1 MNEVPFSEDI
11 FNINNDGNNISK
23 TASQLNINNSI
34 NHENLELKLENI
46 LLTSYIKNENKIYGS
61 FVYSSFNV
69 IVTIHTDNIKL
80 WKLEDQ
86 KIVNV
91 KVYYKINQFSIYDF
105 KFQKIIEN
113 GNTSTRV
120 LIIAVAPYSL
130 LKIFQLTLSTEL
142 PTIIFQQNLL
152 LEHEIIHLEIF
163 PAFEKFNSVSY
174 FIVETT
180 ENSQFFTIDMSYIR
194 NISQYSSDEEAIND
208 VERLNI
214 SSEHVD
220 VPLPSFYNI
229 NNSNNNNSIES
240 QKSNHKNNFIL
251 SEYEIKMGDYYYN
264 LKNLFND
271 SNSQSF
277 FLSFLQKKFEIESDY
292 TNCCLVHYKP
302 CMVALMIYNSFS
314 INDILPRFFNLTCIK
329 DLEKIIFYP
338 SSEETFLNVLINTS
352 CKIRHGIIENNELY
366 LKEHDF
372 HVETKQNNFK
382 IYLNI
387 IKPALIYKFI
397 PMDINDFYLIKGNM
411 PLKNENLDYKRH
423 KLITSSKKNFNY
435 ITYQLKN
442 KCVYDDHDEK
452 FIVTNFIGGD
462 PSKKTAYYQYN
473 NSSNGLLFIEYSK
486 TQDCGLSIKKM
497 FLNKYNDLQQ
507 TTLVK
512 IKDTFGDKQES
523 FNIKFFKDLIYT
535 DYISGVICYKK
546 NDKKNVLQFFEIN
559 DEKLKNKCIV
569 EIDDTIIGEN
579 EKALYDY
586 KRKLKEK
593 HGIDFI
599 FINRKNI
606 VDEVE
611 ASNKKNSKTFLKIFI
626 PDSFNPDFKIV
637 WILSDFNLQIL
648 VRFINGKNLVLFASV
663 NNNFFIETEKWKNYK
678 RWSISTDGTILTF
691 IDDDILYQY
700 FVNSI
705 NLLAAEYSFL
715 KIESSK
721 HSIFD
726 ESEEQTIF
734 FTRNSEP
741 IALDIEVV
749 NEKTFEILNLIIL
762 NEESAIEFSN
772 PLEEKE
778 LINNDTISNNSSNNN
793 LSLDK
798 KRKKIELDINRN
810 NTPSPVE
817 MKKMK
822 TAALEEFGNNEFYKL
837 LNNPHLSRLISFDDA
852 YKHYLDNLDI
862 DIPDCHNLFPWLH
875 DFENNESKS
884 GDLLIENSGILKGSL
899 NSRSFFKDMT
909 ETIRLELKEV
919 ITQEINFYNNTML
932 SLGLTDWTIC
942 EVDDLNLIYNICNN
956 LNIIPILK
964 NDSIKVE
971 KESYGENIFQQ
982 KQQNSVD
989 PSFYRRFDIQ
999 TCKMLLLSKKI
1010 LLYCYHDDDKECDYC
1025 NGLKLIFQFSYY
1037 NIVTNYGVF
1046 GNIHDIEVFK
1056 KLIIDI
1062 SIIDMTDIDNN
1073 HPFIGTPLLTVSA
1086 LEKPENQLVS
1096 KFDSYIINNWEKD
1109 LFYREKL
1116 EISKISSNSTIDDD
1130 IWIGSSIDYEVSKMG
1145 IVLNLKH
1152 KDYFSIDNSICGIDH
1167 LDVDAVNDLY
1177 LFNFPESIWDVF
1189 VHCKP
1194 VSGTDNRTLGL
1205 GNLTLHLIKQIFQV
1219 VDLMYQLSKKYQRK
1233 ILIYSQDG
1241 YSESSFLLLAYIIYS
1256 QNLSLKEAI
1265 TYAHIN
1271 LKRPFFIFPNDLEVL
1286 NYLQILLLAKSSEK
1300 NIFLKGEDMKLERFE
1315 VTNEDFTNMFFNQS
1329 LLATSKTEL
1338 DCMINLKGPLPSQIL
1353 EYLYLGSLKHANNL
1367 NLLKDL
1373 KINCVISVGEK
1384 LSWLNEHDFSVEK
1397 IESNNVDIYKSENM
1411 TVYHI
1416 DNLLDNGHDPLFHSL
1431 NDILKFIDE
1440 HRKSNSDSKILV
1452 HCMVGV
1458 SRSAT
1463 VVIAEVMKEL
1473 KLSLVRAY
1481 LYVRVRRLNIIIQPN
1496 LLFMYELL
1504 KYEEFLSND
1513 LKIKLMGVPEGCKRS
1528 VDWACLSKSIDEL
1541 NENYLK

>member
-1 MNEVPFSEDI
+1 MTDTNESLISMPF
-11 FNINNDGNNISK
+11 
-23 TASQLNINNSI
+23 Q
-34 NHENLELKLENI
+34 
-46 LLTSYIKNENKIYGS
+46 
-61 FVYSSFNV
+61 
-69 IVTIHTDNIKL
+69 TDK
-80 WKLEDQ
+80 
-86 KIVNV
+86 
-91 KVYYKINQFSIYDF
+91 
-105 KFQKIIEN
+105 
-113 GNTSTRV
+113 
-120 LIIAVAPYSL
+120 
-130 LKIFQLTLSTEL
+130 
-142 PTIIFQQNLL
+142 
-152 LEHEIIHLEIF
+152 
-163 PAFEKFNSVSY
+163 SVS
-174 FIVETT
+174 
-180 ENSQFFTIDMSYIR
+180 
-194 NISQYSSDEEAIND
+194 
-208 VERLNI
+208 
-214 SSEHVD
+214 
-220 VPLPSFYNI
+220 
-229 NNSNNNNSIES
+229 
-240 QKSNHKNNFIL
+240 
-251 SEYEIKMGDYYYN
+251 
-264 LKNLFND
+264 
-271 SNSQSF
+271 
-277 FLSFLQKKFEIESDY
+277 
-292 TNCCLVHYKP
+292 
-302 CMVALMIYNSFS
+302 
-314 INDILPRFFNLTCIK
+314 
-329 DLEKIIFYP
+329 
-338 SSEETFLNVLINTS
+338 
-352 CKIRHGIIENNELY
+352 
-366 LKEHDF
+366 
-372 HVETKQNNFK
+372 
-382 IYLNI
+382 
-387 IKPALIYKFI
+387 
-397 PMDINDFYLIKGNM
+397 MDINGN
-411 PLKNENLDYKRH
+411 R
-423 KLITSSKKNFNY
+423 
-435 ITYQLKN
+435 
-442 KCVYDDHDEK
+442 
-452 FIVTNFIGGD
+452 
-462 PSKKTAYYQYN
+462 
-473 NSSNGLLFIEYSK
+473 
-486 TQDCGLSIKKM
+486 
-497 FLNKYNDLQQ
+497 
-507 TTLVK
+507 
-512 IKDTFGDKQES
+512 
-523 FNIKFFKDLIYT
+523 
-535 DYISGVICYKK
+535 
-546 NDKKNVLQFFEIN
+546 
-559 DEKLKNKCIV
+559 
-569 EIDDTIIGEN
+569 
-579 EKALYDY
+579 
-586 KRKLKEK
+586 
-593 HGIDFI
+593 
-599 FINRKNI
+599 
-606 VDEVE
+606 
-611 ASNKKNSKTFLKIFI
+611 
-626 PDSFNPDFKIV
+626 
-637 WILSDFNLQIL
+637 
-648 VRFINGKNLVLFASV
+648 
-663 NNNFFIETEKWKNYK
+663 
-678 RWSISTDGTILTF
+678 
-691 IDDDILYQY
+691 
-700 FVNSI
+700 
-705 NLLAAEYSFL
+705 
-715 KIESSK
+715 
-721 HSIFD
+721 
-726 ESEEQTIF
+726 
-734 FTRNSEP
+734 
-741 IALDIEVV
+741 
-749 NEKTFEILNLIIL
+749 
-762 NEESAIEFSN
+762 EFSN

-875 DFENNESKS
+875 DFENSESVLNIKDNKQLDTFKQKHTTIIKSFSSLKDKKS

-1010 LLYCYHDDDKECDYC
+1010 LLYCYHDNDKECDYC

-1062 SIIDMTDIDNN
+1062 SIIDMNDIDND
-1073 HPFIGTPLLTVSA
+1073 HPFIGTPLLTVGA

-1189 VHCKP
+1189 IHCKP
-1194 VSGTDNRTLGL
+1194 VSGTDNSLFEITNIEDDLKDNKNIHINFPSSGTLGL

-1286 NYLQILLLAKSSEK
+1286 NYLQILLLAKSPEK

>member
-1 MNEVPFSEDI
+1 MNEVPFSEEI
-11 FNINNDGNNISK
+11 FNINSDGNNIS
-23 TASQLNINNSI
+23 TTVSQLNINNSI

-46 LLTSYIKNENKIYGS
+46 LLTSYIKNENKIYGCVITTNKLLIYYNDELFTS
-61 FVYSSFNV
+61 TELKNLSNTSSTKAFVYSSFNV

-91 KVYYKINQFSIYDF
+91 KVYYKINQFSIFDF

-113 GNTSTRV
+113 YNTSTRV

-214 SSEHVD
+214 RSEHVD

-240 QKSNHKNNFIL
+240 PNSNHRNNFIL

-264 LKNLFND
+264 LKNLFNGELPRLLNETFEIPFHYFLNLEILD

-292 TNCCLVHYKP
+292 TTCCLVHYKP

-352 CKIRHGIIENNELY
+352 CKIRHGIIGNNELY
-366 LKEHDF
+366 LKKHDF
-372 HVETKQNNFK
+372 NVETKKNNFK

-387 IKPALIYKFI
+387 IKPALIYKFL

-442 KCVYDDHDEK
+442 KCVDDDHDEK

-569 EIDDTIIGEN
+569 EIDDTIIGDN
-579 EKALYDY
+579 EKALHEY
-586 KRKLKEK
+586 KRKFKEK

-599 FINRKNI
+599 FIDRKNI
-606 VDEVE
+606 VDNEEE
-611 ASNKKNSKTFLKIFI
+611 ASNKNNSKTFLEIFI
-626 PDSFNPDFKIV
+626 PDSFNPDFKIL

-663 NNNFFIETEKWKNYK
+663 NNNFFIETEKWKNCK

-700 FVNSI
+700 FVNDI

-734 FTRNSEP
+734 FTRNVNLSFNKIINLVISKRKNKSNLDLCFISYNIFTKTTEKSEP

-762 NEESAIEFSN
+762 NEESAI
-772 PLEEKE
+772 L
-778 LINNDTISNNSSNNN
+778 
-793 LSLDK
+793 
-798 KRKKIELDINRN
+798 
-810 NTPSPVE
+810 
-817 MKKMK
+817 
-822 TAALEEFGNNEFYKL
+822 
-837 LNNPHLSRLISFDDA
+837 SFDKLFEFEILII
-852 YKHYLDNLDI
+852 YKERK
-862 DIPDCHNLFPWLH
+862 
-875 DFENNESKS
+875 DFDK
-884 GDLLIENSGILKGSL
+884 
-899 NSRSFFKDMT
+899 
-909 ETIRLELKEV
+909 TIKEFNV
-919 ITQEINFYNNTML
+919 
-932 SLGLTDWTIC
+932 
-942 EVDDLNLIYNICNN
+942 IYN
-956 LNIIPILK
+956 
-964 NDSIKVE
+964 
-971 KESYGENIFQQ
+971 
-982 KQQNSVD
+982 
-989 PSFYRRFDIQ
+989 
-999 TCKMLLLSKKI
+999 
-1010 LLYCYHDDDKECDYC
+1010 
-1025 NGLKLIFQFSYY
+1025 
-1037 NIVTNYGVF
+1037 
-1046 GNIHDIEVFK
+1046 
-1056 KLIIDI
+1056 
-1062 SIIDMTDIDNN
+1062 
-1073 HPFIGTPLLTVSA
+1073 
-1086 LEKPENQLVS
+1086 
-1096 KFDSYIINNWEKD
+1096 
-1109 LFYREKL
+1109 
-1116 EISKISSNSTIDDD
+1116 
-1130 IWIGSSIDYEVSKMG
+1130 
-1145 IVLNLKH
+1145 
-1152 KDYFSIDNSICGIDH
+1152 H
-1167 LDVDAVNDLY
+1167 L
-1177 LFNFPESIWDVF
+1177 
-1189 VHCKP
+1189 
-1194 VSGTDNRTLGL
+1194 
-1205 GNLTLHLIKQIFQV
+1205 
-1219 VDLMYQLSKKYQRK
+1219 
-1233 ILIYSQDG
+1233 
-1241 YSESSFLLLAYIIYS
+1241 
-1256 QNLSLKEAI
+1256 
-1265 TYAHIN
+1265 
-1271 LKRPFFIFPNDLEVL
+1271 
-1286 NYLQILLLAKSSEK
+1286 
-1300 NIFLKGEDMKLERFE
+1300 
-1315 VTNEDFTNMFFNQS
+1315 
-1329 LLATSKTEL
+1329 
-1338 DCMINLKGPLPSQIL
+1338 
-1353 EYLYLGSLKHANNL
+1353 
-1367 NLLKDL
+1367 
-1373 KINCVISVGEK
+1373 
-1384 LSWLNEHDFSVEK
+1384 
-1397 IESNNVDIYKSENM
+1397 
-1411 TVYHI
+1411 
-1416 DNLLDNGHDPLFHSL
+1416 
-1431 NDILKFIDE
+1431 
-1440 HRKSNSDSKILV
+1440 
-1452 HCMVGV
+1452 
-1458 SRSAT
+1458 
-1463 VVIAEVMKEL
+1463 
-1473 KLSLVRAY
+1473 
-1481 LYVRVRRLNIIIQPN
+1481 
-1496 LLFMYELL
+1496 
-1504 KYEEFLSND
+1504 
-1513 LKIKLMGVPEGCKRS
+1513 
-1528 VDWACLSKSIDEL
+1528 
-1541 NENYLK
+1541 